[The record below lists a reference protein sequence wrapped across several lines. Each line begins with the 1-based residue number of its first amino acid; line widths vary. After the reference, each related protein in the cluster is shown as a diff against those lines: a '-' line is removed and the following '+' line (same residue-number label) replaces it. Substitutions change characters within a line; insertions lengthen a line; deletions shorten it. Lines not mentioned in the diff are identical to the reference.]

1 MSFELPMDWLKHLYG
16 FSSGLYFAAVLMLV
30 LYGLSYRK
38 KYNWKVSAAFFLVA
52 ASYVCFGLYN
62 LFFHTLFTDI
72 TQPLYSKGFLK
83 FCAMMTPVSVLVLTY
98 IYIQGF
104 TLRSVSAYKRVKKE
118 AWIAHLIYASTVVNI
133 IAIYFVDDHRTIAL
147 MLLLG
152 FILPTFGAARLAM
165 VSNEK
170 SMANV
175 GYAVLFGGLL
185 VLILTAGMYSINHP
199 NMLPATQQVMLN
211 VGFAIFTFCTGVFS
225 IRYGYEEIWSFFVLR
240 EMDKRG
246 ILSDI
251 TTGIHENQFSL
262 HYQPQLDLQTGKV
275 TAAEALIRWEHPEK
289 GNIAPLD
296 YIPLAEESGLM
307 SHITMWVIT
316 RAIVEANQLRQ
327 RGFELKISINF
338 SPKDI
343 TQHVVSHLE
352 KTLIRYDYPSELVV
366 VEITESQM
374 INSED
379 TTFSAAMARLHELG
393 VSISIDDYG
402 TGFSSLS
409 HMQRLHI
416 HELKIDQAFVKELDY
431 DTSNYAI
438 VYSTLQMAR
447 NLQLIT
453 VAEGVEDAATLN
465 MLKELKCNFAQ
476 GYGIAKP
483 MAFDAFVD
491 WLHEH
496 KSERTDMTEEQAA

>member
-1 MSFELPMDWLKHLYG
+1 MSLDWIKHLYG
-16 FSSGLYFAAVLMLV
+16 VSSGIYFALVFMLV
-30 LYGLSYRK
+30 LFGLSYRK
-38 KYNWKVSAAFFLVA
+38 QYNWKVTAAFLLVA
-52 ASYVCFGLYN
+52 ASYACFGFYN

-72 TQPLYSKGFLK
+72 TAPLYSQGFLK
-83 FCAMMTPVSVLVLTY
+83 FCAMMTPVSILVLTY

-104 TLRSVSAYKRVKKE
+104 TLRSVSAYERVKKE
-118 AWIAHLIYASTVVNI
+118 GWIAHLIYASTIANI
-133 IAIYFVDDHRTIAL
+133 IAIYCVDDHQTIAL

-170 SMANV
+170 STVNV

-185 VLILTAGMYSINHP
+185 VLILTGGMYAVYNP
-199 NMLPATQQVMLN
+199 NMLPDAPQVLMN
-211 VGFAIFTFCTGVFS
+211 VGFAIFTFCTAVFS
-225 IRYGYEEIWSFFVLR
+225 IRYGYEEIWSFFVLQ

-251 TTGIHENQFSL
+251 TTGIHNNQFVL

-289 GNIAPLD
+289 GRISPLD
-296 YIPLAEESGLM
+296 YIPLAEESGLI
-307 SHITMWVIT
+307 SHITMWVIS
-316 RAIVEANQLRQ
+316 RSIREAKQLHD
-327 RGFELKISINF
+327 RGFELKMSINF

-343 TQHVVSHLE
+343 NSHVISHLE
-352 KTLIRYDYPSELVV
+352 KTLKRYEYPNELVV

-374 INSED
+374 INSQD
-379 TTFSAAMARLHELG
+379 TDFAAAMQRLHDLG

-409 HMQRLHI
+409 HMQRLKV
-416 HELKIDQAFVKELDY
+416 HELKVDQAFITDLKY
-431 DTSNYAI
+431 GSNDYAI

-447 NLQLIT
+447 NLNLVS
-453 VAEGVEDAATLN
+453 VAEGVEDYETLK
-465 MLKELKCNFAQ
+465 LLQELKCNLAQ

-483 MAFDAFVD
+483 MPFDELVA
-491 WLHEH
+491 W
-496 KSERTDMTEEQAA
+496 MTEKTDSTTLTDFKALNVA